1 MVPFHLDASD
11 QKFKRNDGETA
22 NQLRKAIAVAV
33 SNLVQWFTA
42 QLSRSLP
49 IRTVIPAD
57 AQAAANVSVEVI
69 CTSQTRKK
77 GLEART
83 EIEGHFVLW
92 NKNNRLL

>member
-1 MVPFHLDASD
+1 MDASD
-11 QKFKRNDGETA
+11 QKFRRNDGETA

-69 CTSQTRKK
+69 CTFQNRKNQNRKNENERERGPSFCVVEQT
-77 GLEART
+77 
-83 EIEGHFVLW
+83 
-92 NKNNRLL
+92 